1 MNNRI
6 EAVRTMVR
14 MLNQTCPKQIT
25 EIRKS
30 YIEESWKRTARSE

>member
-6 EAVRTMVR
+6 EAVRTLDR
-14 MLNQTCPKQIT
+14 MHNQTGPKQIT

-30 YIEESWKRTARSE
+30 YIQESWSRKRSY